1 MGRSRLLC
9 HVAAP
14 AVVYHE
20 LKEMQRV
27 GVCGVRGIFRHAAP
41 DTDYPNLRMAS
52 IFFNQP
58 DITLE
63 EALQVAA
70 L

>member
-1 MGRSRLLC
+1 MRRSRLCATLR
-9 HVAAP
+9 AP

-27 GVCGVRGIFRHAAP
+27 GVCGVNEYFGTLP
-41 DTDYPNLRMAS
+41 DTDDPNLRMAGV
-52 IFFNQP
+52 FFNQP

-63 EALQVAA
+63 EARKR
-70 L
+70 